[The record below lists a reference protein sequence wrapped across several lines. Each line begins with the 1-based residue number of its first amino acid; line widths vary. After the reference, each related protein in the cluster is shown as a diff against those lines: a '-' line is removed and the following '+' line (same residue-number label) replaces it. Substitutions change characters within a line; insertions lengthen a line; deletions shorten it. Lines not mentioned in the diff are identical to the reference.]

1 MAKEIDEIKKA
12 AGDYQKWALAAR
24 KQYINL
30 RLRQDKEIV
39 NLYIRSADRI
49 AKELRQIGTTT
60 ISGQIQKQHFKE
72 LEKSLR
78 AEAELIQ
85 KGLTEAFV
93 DYIDSAAKAGVGYTQ
108 GAVLN
113 LFDQA
118 GLKTSRIR
126 NLFSRV
132 NKQAVEAIWARTRNG
147 LYLSDRI
154 WEHREKYRNTMRDI
168 IQESVTIGQDA
179 VKTARMLQ
187 QYVRFGAMTL
197 ARDYPEMMKRMKGRI
212 PGNISYEALR
222 LARTEMTA
230 AFGEGAIAA
239 ARVAPSYLGMKWVL
253 SKSHPVPDI
262 CDTLATTHNFRLG
275 LGPGVYPPGNE
286 PPYPAHPNCLCTL
299 VPIHE
304 DPEEFVARLKDW
316 RDDPS
321 SDRELEKWYQSIY
334 KPGAGKAKLPKASQK
349 AAESVAK
356 TAAKAIEKIAEEEK
370 DIINL
375 DLDDFEDLYE
385 KYQPDAYTYGTRNTI
400 EDVKKHSF
408 FLIDEATFNER
419 RVAEYYSGGEGYEK
433 FNQALRFPEMG
444 KAVSKKTKEAIETL
458 TNLTKRASP
467 LSQNTIFYRH
477 DGLGTLKHLIG
488 PEVLEMAWDVVVSG
502 DTSKMPE
509 LKKLLI
515 GSEIQEKGFLSTS
528 YRQGVF
534 VQRDGLEIRIYAPK
548 GFRGGLFLEEVAR
561 FKDEREYLF
570 SPGQKFR
577 VLDVEVGEVPG
588 YGGMENLI
596 LHVVPVESHE

>member
-30 RLRQDKEIV
+30 RLRQDKEIA

-60 ISGQIQKQHFKE
+60 ISGQIQKKHFKE

-93 DYIDSAAKAGVGYTQ
+93 DYIDSAARAGVGYTQ
-108 GAVLN
+108 GVVLN

-118 GLKTSRIR
+118 GLKTSRITK
-126 NLFSRV
+126 LFSRV

-154 WEHREKYRNTMRDI
+154 WEHREKYRSTMRDI
-168 IQESVTIGQDA
+168 IQESVIIGQDA

-275 LGPGVYPPGNE
+275 LGPGVYPPGDE
-286 PPYPAHPNCLCTL
+286 PPYPAHPNCLCVL

-321 SDRELEKWYQSIY
+321 NDRELEKWYQSIY

-356 TAAKAIEKIAEEEK
+356 AAAEAIEKIAEEEK

-408 FLIDEATFNER
+408 FLIDEATFDER
-419 RVAEYYSGGEGYEK
+419 EAAKYYTASLGYEEY
-433 FNQALRFPEMG
+433 NEALRFPEIW
-444 KAVSKKTKEAIETL
+444 KTTKRKIKKRIETL
-458 TNLTKRASP
+458 TNLIKKASP

-477 DGLGTLKHLIG
+477 DGLGTLKHLYN
-488 PEVLEMAWDVVVSG
+488 PEVREIAWDVVVNG
-502 DTSKMPE
+502 DISRMPE
-509 LKKLLI
+509 LKNMLI
-515 GSEIQEKGFLSTS
+515 GSEIQEKGFFSTS

-534 VQRDGLEIRIYAPK
+534 VKRDGLEIRIYAPK
-548 GFRGGLFLEEVAR
+548 GFRGGLFLEEIST
-561 FKDEREYLF
+561 FPDEREYLF
-570 SPGQKFR
+570 SPGQKFE